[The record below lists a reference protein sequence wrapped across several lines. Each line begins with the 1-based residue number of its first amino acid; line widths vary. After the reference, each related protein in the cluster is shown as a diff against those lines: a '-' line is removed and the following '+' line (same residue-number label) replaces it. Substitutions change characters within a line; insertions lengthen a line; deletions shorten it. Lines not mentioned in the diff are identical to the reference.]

1 MKTAITLANTIPA
14 GIKSEQYLIFS
25 IIIVTIGKSLEPKI
39 PIEVNS
45 LIVSFL
51 AISLIGMKLQIVN
64 NQLKKKILS
73 DTFQNRY

>member
-51 AISLIGMKLQIVN
+51 AVSLIGMKLQIVN

>member
-51 AISLIGMKLQIVN
+51 AVSLIGMKLQIVN

-73 DTFQNRY
+73 DTFQNQY